1 MILFTNGDSWTQGD
15 SPAQDINWKATKTE
29 DWYDIIPDFG
39 KLYKYYKVD
48 EKTQHYNKNTRI
60 LYKFYDSDV
69 WPKVLG
75 KKLGVETW
83 NAGRLGDSNSDIYSS
98 TIQSIEY
105 LKKQGKKDIFAIIG
119 WTAKTR
125 IPIYWVEKD
134 ELKVEQQRPD
144 QYLMANILYKRK
156 NYIQNEFLLYILGL
170 QNYFE
175 NNNIDYLMF
184 NAFDQFE
191 DFDEHFL
198 SDSIDKTKWVNYN
211 PKAAHFEDYI
221 IQKYDIMDT
230 STDEARK
237 FRENYI
243 KTGHPTDISHR
254 AWAKYLYNYIQ
265 SL

>member
-15 SPAQDINWKATKTE
+15 SPAQTLNWEAKKTL
-29 DWYDIIPDFG
+29 DWYDIIPNFG
-39 KLYKYYKVD
+39 NLYKFYPKLTYKD
-48 EKTQHYNKNTRI
+48 TRE

-134 ELKVEQQRPD
+134 ELKVAQQRPD
-144 QYLMANILYKRK
+144 EYLMANILYKRK
-156 NYIQNEFLLYILGL
+156 NYIQNEFLLNILGL
-170 QNYFE
+170 QNYFQI
-175 NNNIDYLMF
+175 NNIDYLMF

-191 DFDEHFL
+191 DFDKHFL
-198 SDSIDKTKWVNYN
+198 SDSIDKTKWINCN
-211 PKAAHFEDYI
+211 SKAAHFKEYITAKFNIRTVTEEDRKISEKYI
-221 IQKYDIMDT
+221 T
-230 STDEARK
+230 
-237 FRENYI
+237 
-243 KTGHPTDISHR
+243 TGHPTDISHR

-265 SL
+265 TL

>member
-15 SPAQDINWKATKTE
+15 APAQEINWNAKKTL
-29 DWYDIIPDFG
+29 DWYDIVPYFG
-39 KLYKYYKVD
+39 QIYKYYNNGNIKIETD
-48 EKTQHYNKNTRI
+48 TRI

-125 IPIYWVEKD
+125 IPIYWVEKN

-144 QYLMANILYKRK
+144 QFLMANRLYKTK
-156 NYIQNEFLLYILGL
+156 KYIQNEFLQYILGL
-170 QNYFE
+170 QTYFK

-198 SDSIDKTKWVNYN
+198 SGSIDKTKWISYN
-211 PKAAHFEDYI
+211 PKAAHFKEYITAKFNIKDTTEEERKIKEKYI
-221 IQKYDIMDT
+221 I
-230 STDEARK
+230 
-237 FRENYI
+237 
-243 KTGHPTDISHR
+243 TGHPTDTSHR
-254 AWAKYLYNYIQ
+254 AWGKYLYNYIQ
-265 SL
+265 TL

>member
-29 DWYDIIPDFG
+29 DWYDIVPYFG
-39 KLYKYYKVD
+39 QIYKYY
-48 EKTQHYNKNTRI
+48 TNNKLKNETDTRI

-144 QYLMANILYKRK
+144 EYLMANILYKRK
-156 NYIQNEFLLYILGL
+156 NYIQNEFLLNILGL
-170 QNYFE
+170 QNYFK

-198 SDSIDKTKWVNYN
+198 SDSIDKTKWVSYN
-211 PKAAHFEDYI
+211 PKAAHFKEYI
-221 IQKYDIMDT
+221 TAKFNIKDITEEERKAKEKYIT
-230 STDEARK
+230 
-237 FRENYI
+237 
-243 KTGHPTDISHR
+243 TGHPTDISHR